1 MGLKINEIRIQ
12 EYDFKS
18 RIWNIV
24 SNVKSID
31 EIYIDENKN
40 SFYGFLK
47 NKFKENLDGRIC
59 IFENIKYIKFILNIY
74 IYQIVVDFKWLLQTF
89 LFDF

>member
-12 EYDFKS
+12 EYGFKS

>member
-24 SNVKSID
+24 SNVKGID

-47 NKFKENLDGRIC
+47 NKFKENLDGRMC

-74 IYQIVVDFKWLLQTF
+74 ISNCCWF
-89 LFDF
+89 

>member
-18 RIWNIV
+18 RI
-24 SNVKSID
+24 D
-31 EIYIDENKN
+31 EIYIDENRN

-59 IFENIKYIKFILNIY
+59 IFENIKYIKFILNIH
-74 IYQIVVDFKWLLQTF
+74 ISNCCWF
-89 LFDF
+89 